1 MPPIPSIAAARLE
14 RLAEALANEV
24 SHASLEG
31 YFRELDIRE
40 MPGSGPRWRRIL
52 DALTARQAH
61 DRCANNVIRFVELVL
76 DPARYLREPGEFD
89 SARASVNEILSFDGL
104 HVASD
109 GKVRSVV
116 PARTI
121 DEARERAG
129 RLRAELERR
138 RVHED
143 VLAFCRAELLQENYF
158 HAVFEAT
165 KSVAEKMRRITGLTL
180 DGAVLVDRALGGSD
194 PVLALNSLRT
204 DTERSDQS
212 GVANLLRGVFGA
224 FRNVT
229 AHAPKI
235 TWPIGEQDAFDLLTI
250 VSYLHRRLDSAT
262 RIPRSVAAN

>member
-1 MPPIPSIAAARLE
+1 MPPIPSLAAARLE
-14 RLAEALANEV
+14 RLAETLANEV

-31 YFRELDIRE
+31 YFGELGIRE
-40 MPGSGPRWRRIL
+40 TPGSRARWRRIL
-52 DALTARQAH
+52 DALAAKQAH
-61 DRCANNVIRFVELVL
+61 DRCANNVVRFVELVL
-76 DPARYLREPGEFD
+76 DPARYVREPGQFD

-104 HVASD
+104 HVAID
-109 GKVRSVV
+109 GKVRSVA

-138 RVHED
+138 HVHDD

-165 KSVAEKMRRITGLTL
+165 KSVAEKIRRLTGLTL
-180 DGAVLVDRALGGSD
+180 DGTALVDRAFGRND
-194 PVLALNSLRT
+194 PLLAVNSLRT
-204 DTERSDQS
+204 DTEWSDQN

-235 TWPIGEQDAFDLLTI
+235 TWEINEQDAFDLLTI
-250 VSYLHRRLDSAT
+250 VSYLHRRLASAV
-262 RIPRSVAAN
+262 RIPRSVPGA